1 MQRKD
6 IPIPVSAR
14 KGGKVGSSSNP
25 SASTATLKHS
35 SKMKHSSS
43 NLATQWKHHWG
54 VIWRKKDEDTG
65 DFRFKHILRG
75 NPDSD
80 SLRPSCRLCCK
91 PYDPYL
97 MYIRCETCTY
107 WYHAEAVGLEESKIS
122 EVVGFKCCR
131 CRRIR
136 IPICP
141 YLDPKSK
148 RQLEEK
154 RMCARASKRYNRGI
168 QPDSG
173 FISELQKDEDLDT
186 PVVPWRKPNLR
197 G

>member
-1 MQRKD
+1 
-6 IPIPVSAR
+6 
-14 KGGKVGSSSNP
+14 
-25 SASTATLKHS
+25 
-35 SKMKHSSS
+35 
-43 NLATQWKHHWG
+43 
-54 VIWRKKDEDTG
+54 
-65 DFRFKHILRG
+65 
-75 NPDSD
+75 
-80 SLRPSCRLCCK
+80 
-91 PYDPYL
+91 

-186 PVVPWRKPNLR
+186 PVVPLEETQSLEDNKPLVSLLKNLLSTFRWVIEMNAETISVLDERKQPVRTHIENGTDLKSSSELSTPLGETQFLSKKKCQLLLNR
-197 G
+197 VLNSQ